1 MRLAVDA
8 IGEIEGVGVA
18 VHAADPEF
26 KRPQA
31 TRSIAAAGIDRDRA
45 LERSGYRVEGVDLAG
60 DEAEIADQQVAA
72 ELAETGWSQ
81 GNAPRR
87 GELAADGRPQQ
98 YPALSENRHGSHPR
112 GSPSLGCKSRGRVGY
127 VDVAGDVLDVERDE
141 SERADRRGRR
151 KCAGTEAHRGEGA
164 VEDVDAAG
172 PGLVRSVQL
181 SLSLVDGEA
190 AVVGP
195 RRCYL
200 DEGRGACVPG

>member
-1 MRLAVDA
+1 TGPRGTPPAQGTKAQQAGAEESQRARLRHRRHRKGREQPVRLAVDA

-112 GSPSLGCKSRGRVGY
+112 GSRSLGCKPGGRVG
-127 VDVAGDVLDVERDE
+127 
-141 SERADRRGRR
+141 
-151 KCAGTEAHRGEGA
+151 
-164 VEDVDAAG
+164 
-172 PGLVRSVQL
+172 
-181 SLSLVDGEA
+181 
-190 AVVGP
+190 
-195 RRCYL
+195 
-200 DEGRGACVPG
+200 